1 MAEAVECCVAFTLRD
16 GNTDDV
22 EILWRIDQTC
32 FSQGIAYSRQELRF
46 FMRRRGAFTLVAEND
61 DAGAAHKIGGFII
74 AQAGA
79 MGHIITIDVVASARR
94 SGLGSQLLLAA
105 EDRLRS
111 AGSRAVNLETA
122 VDNRGALFF
131 YKRHG
136 YEVMEAIP
144 GYYAD
149 GADAF
154 LLRKVLEAA

>member
-1 MAEAVECCVAFTLRD
+1 
-16 GNTDDV
+16 
-22 EILWRIDQTC
+22 
-32 FSQGIAYSRQELRF
+32 
-46 FMRRRGAFTLVAEND
+46 MRRRGAFTLVAED
-61 DAGAAHKIGGFII
+61 DVADAADKIGGFII

-105 EDRLRS
+105 EERLRLG
-111 AGSRAVNLETA
+111 GSRAVNLETA

-144 GYYAD
+144 RYYAD

-154 LLRKVLEAA
+154 LLRKALNAA

>member
-1 MAEAVECCVAFTLRD
+1 VAFTLRD
-16 GNTDDV
+16 GKSDDL
-22 EILWRIDQTC
+22 ERLWRIDQAC
-32 FSQGIAYSRQELRF
+32 FSGAIAYSRQELRF
-46 FMRRRGAFTLVAEND
+46 FMRRRGAFTLVAVDEGGVAGDAND
-61 DAGAAHKIGGFII
+61 KIGGFII
-74 AQAGA
+74 AQAGVI
-79 MGHIITIDVVASARR
+79 GHIITIDVVASARR

-105 EDRLRS
+105 EDRLRRN
-111 AGSRAVNLETA
+111 GSRAVNLETA

-154 LLRKVLEAA
+154 VLRKELKAA

>member
-1 MAEAVECCVAFTLRD
+1 
-16 GNTDDV
+16 
-22 EILWRIDQTC
+22 
-32 FSQGIAYSRQELRF
+32 
-46 FMRRRGAFTLVAEND
+46 MRRRGAFTLVAVND
-61 DAGAAHKIGGFII
+61 EASGAEKICGFLI

-79 MGHIITIDVVASARR
+79 IGHIITIDVVAPARR

-105 EDRLRS
+105 EDRLRR

-122 VDNRGALFF
+122 VDNRGALLF

-149 GADAF
+149 GVDAF
-154 LLRKVLEAA
+154 LLRKEMKAA

>member
-1 MAEAVECCVAFTLRD
+1 VAFTLRE
-16 GNTDDV
+16 GNPDDL
-22 EILWRIDQTC
+22 ETLWRIDQVC
-32 FSQGIAYSRQELRF
+32 FSGAIAYSRQELRF
-46 FMRRRGAFTLVAEND
+46 FMRRRGAFTMVAVQ
-61 DAGAAHKIGGFII
+61 DAADTAQETGDAHKIGGFII

-105 EDRLRS
+105 EDRLRHS
-111 AGSRAVNLETA
+111 GSLAVNLETA
-122 VDNRGALFF
+122 VDNQGALLF

-154 LLRKVLEAA
+154 LLRKELKAA